1 MDFIEAASLL
11 DGPLYRGDP
20 DSSTEQQMYAA
31 NRERQGPDM
40 QYSKE
45 EIRQY
50 VAEEDIKFIRLAFC
64 DLSGRQKN
72 ISIHPD
78 ELDRA
83 LQYGIAF
90 DASAIPG
97 FGDEVHSDLFLQ
109 PDTSTLCLL
118 PWRPDH
124 GRVARMFCGIVRPD
138 GTPFEADTRQLLRQ
152 AVREAEDMGVT
163 FAFGTEMEFYLF
175 QRDELGEPT
184 KQPYDHAGYMDIAP
198 EDKGENVRREICL
211 TLEQMGIRP
220 ECSHHEQGP
229 GQNEIDFRYSRP
241 LTAADNAVTFR
252 TVVDSVAVRSGL
264 AADFSPKPISG
275 QPGNG
280 MHINI
285 SAKSADGADVMPLI
299 IAGILA
305 HIREMTVF
313 LNTVDASYLRFGGSK
328 APRYI
333 SWSSENRSQ
342 LIRIPAAQ
350 GEYRRAELRS
360 PDPLCNPYLAFALL
374 IYAGLDG
381 IRRAL
386 PLPAA
391 ADINFFTA
399 SQQVKER
406 FETLPATLPQARALA
421 AGSPFLAE
429 LLPPAVLEYYTK

>member
-20 DSSTEQQMYAA
+20 DSSPDGQMYAA

-138 GTPFEADTRQLLRQ
+138 GTPFEADARQLLRQ
-152 AVREAEDMGVT
+152 AVREAEDMGIT

-229 GQNEIDFRYSRP
+229 GQNEIDFRYSQP

-374 IYAGLDG
+374 IHAGLDG

-429 LLPPAVLEYYTK
+429 LLPPTVLEYYTK

>member
-1 MDFIEAASLL
+1 MDLIESASLL

-20 DSSTEQQMYAA
+20 DGSPDGQMYAA
-31 NRERQGPDM
+31 NRERQGLTM

-138 GTPFEADTRQLLRQ
+138 GTPFEADARQLLRQ
-152 AVREAEDMGVT
+152 AVREAEDMGIT

-229 GQNEIDFRYSRP
+229 GQNEIDFRYSQP
-241 LTAADNAVTFR
+241 LTAADNAATFR
-252 TVVDSVAVRSGL
+252 TVVDSVAVRNGL
-264 AADFSPKPISG
+264 AADFSPKPLSG

-285 SAKSADGADVMPLI
+285 SAKSADGAEVMPSL

-305 HIREMTVF
+305 HIAEMTVF

-381 IRRAL
+381 IRRQMEL
-386 PLPAA
+386 PKA
-391 ADINFFTA
+391 ADINFFSA
-399 SQQVKER
+399 SEEVKSA
-406 FETLPATLPQARALA
+406 FKTLPATLAQAKA
-421 AGSPFLAE
+421 AAE
-429 LLPPAVLEYYTK
+429 SSAFIADILPPSIIDYYTR